1 MSTNVNGN
9 REIGLVRVLFIL
21 LGNDDVRGHHFSKI
35 VHDHSCE
42 NLLGDGLSSLCM
54 EIGQTDGIL

>member
-9 REIGLVRVLFIL
+9 CEVNLVVVPFVH
-21 LGNDDVRGHHFSKI
+21 LGNDDVRGHHFNEI

-42 NLLGDGLSSLCM
+42 NLLDDGLLLLCVK
-54 EIGQTDGIL
+54 IRQADGIF